1 MLAIPAKVR
10 RPHAA
15 ATLPTVSPSPS
26 CSSSAHGPIA
36 HHRHPLPQSPD
47 RGGFAQDT
55 LTLTKRLDWEA
66 SLYKYIKRKY
76 SAEEAEQH
84 RISSV
89 PIQSFRRTRVS
100 FRTRV
105 GGIVQRRQ
113 ELG

>member
-1 MLAIPAKVR
+1 M
-10 RPHAA
+10 
-15 ATLPTVSPSPS
+15 
-26 CSSSAHGPIA
+26 

-84 RISSV
+84 REQFAQVATMRATTLGEETSSD
-89 PIQSFRRTRVS
+89 RRAT
-100 FRTRV
+100 TTTTTTTV
-105 GGIVQRRQ
+105 GSEAKMRALADVLSAAVRDGVAVRR
-113 ELG
+113 